1 MYNSLLSILLNET
14 SAIATGSAGILSA
27 AKSRTGESAPGA
39 WQGDTGKV
47 YVFFT
52 TNI

>member
-1 MYNSLLSILLNET
+1 MYNSLLSILLNEA
-14 SAIATGSAGILSA
+14 SAIATGGAGILSA
-27 AKSRTGESAPGA
+27 AEIRVGESAPGA

>member
-14 SAIATGSAGILSA
+14 SAIATGRAGILSA